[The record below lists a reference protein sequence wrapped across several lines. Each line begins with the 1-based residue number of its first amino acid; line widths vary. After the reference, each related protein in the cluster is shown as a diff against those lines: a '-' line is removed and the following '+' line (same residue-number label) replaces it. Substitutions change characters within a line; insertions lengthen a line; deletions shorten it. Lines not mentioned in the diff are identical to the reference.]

1 MLLFEGDQLP
11 EGWFSSISTAD
22 TSLTALAAKWT
33 RDFLKD
39 RHDAEESLETLLN
52 KNICKETAKAN
63 QVKNKAKEANK
74 VRRVNRRTNALPDRP
89 TDQPT
94 NQRTQPVIEVLCRT

>member
-1 MLLFEGDQLP
+1 MLCLLLLLLLSLLLLIFLLLLLLVLLELLLLFLLLLLFEGDQLP

-63 QVKNKAKEANK
+63 QVKNKAK
-74 VRRVNRRTNALPDRP
+74 
-89 TDQPT
+89 
-94 NQRTQPVIEVLCRT
+94 